1 MNSRS
6 TSRGDDMFLEGGNPL
21 SDKVR
26 QDSSSGR
33 DSLPRKIEVV
43 NDAHPI
49 QQRDVELI
57 IKELQ
62 STE

>member
-1 MNSRS
+1 
-6 TSRGDDMFLEGGNPL
+6 MFLEGGNPL